1 MVGARVNGNLVPIE
15 YEIQNGDRVEIVT
28 SQNSKGPSRDWLS
41 IVKSAQAKNKIN
53 QWFRMEFKEENIT
66 RGRDLL
72 ANYCK
77 TQGIVMSD
85 LVKPEYTDACKKKY
99 GFRDWVSVLAAIGHG
114 GLKEGQVINKLQYEY
129 DKKNPKHTT
138 DKDILEAVNSPA
150 VHGSQPAAVKSKSG
164 IVVAGI
170 DDVSVRFS
178 KCCSPVPGDE
188 IVGFVTRGR
197 GVSIH
202 RTDCI
207 NILNLPEIDRARLID
222 AEWEPEES
230 EARKEKYLTEI
241 AIYAHDRSGLLV
253 DVSKTLTEKNI
264 DIRSINTRTGKQ
276 EVVTLIV
283 SFLIGSREE
292 LNAMIEKIRMIDSVI
307 DIERTTG

>member
-1 MVGARVNGNLVPIE
+1 M
-15 YEIQNGDRVEIVT
+15 
-28 SQNSKGPSRDWLS
+28 
-41 IVKSAQAKNKIN
+41 
-53 QWFRMEFKEENIT
+53 
-66 RGRDLL
+66 
-72 ANYCK
+72 
-77 TQGIVMSD
+77 
-85 LVKPEYTDACKKKY
+85 
-99 GFRDWVSVLAAIGHG
+99 
-114 GLKEGQVINKLQYEY
+114 
-129 DKKNPKHTT
+129 
-138 DKDILEAVNSPA
+138 
-150 VHGSQPAAVKSKSG
+150 
-164 IVVAGI
+164 
-170 DDVSVRFS
+170 
-178 KCCSPVPGDE
+178 PGDE

-276 EVVTLIV
+276 
-283 SFLIGSREE
+283 GSCD
-292 LNAMIEKIRMIDSVI
+292 IDC
-307 DIERTTG
+307 